1 LTTSGDT
8 PEAHRKATRRGLV
21 RVVAV
26 VLAAFTVAALASV
39 LRYPSDKTPEGA
51 YLRIAK
57 SVNQGRPR
65 DFFAYIETEAQHA
78 AYTIR
83 DYRKKARD
91 LVLAAYPEPER
102 SDLSRKYEA
111 FATAPDG
118 ADVFAL
124 YSEER
129 GFLTLLRRDVSG
141 IAKVDVSGERAT
153 VETARGTRYAFR
165 RRENGIWGITLFTA
179 VLVSEAEKAARDL
192 SVIERAASDYERAR
206 PRKE

>member
-1 LTTSGDT
+1 LTASETN
-8 PEAHRKATRRGLV
+8 PEPRGQAPKRGLV
-21 RVVAV
+21 YVVAV
-26 VLAAFTVAALASV
+26 VLAALAVKALVSV

-51 YLRIAK
+51 YLRISK

-83 DYRKKARD
+83 DYRRKARD
-91 LVLAAYPEPER
+91 RVLAAYPEPER

-111 FATAPDG
+111 LATAPDG

-179 VLVSEAEKAARDL
+179 VLVTEAEKAARDL
-192 SVIERAASDYERAR
+192 SVIEKAASDYERAR
-206 PRKE
+206 PKTE